1 MSITCAYW
9 LINRTGLPLVFRQD
23 GVGGV
28 AAGQAE
34 ENEKASTT
42 TPLLFSYTQGDFI
55 DAYVKSLSTVSPCL
69 LKYFLDCFLLI
80 R

>member
-1 MSITCAYW
+1 MLVPQVSITCAYW
-9 LINRTGLPLVFRQD
+9 LINRTGLPLVFRQE

-42 TPLLFSYTQGDFI
+42 TPLLFSYTEGDYI
-55 DAYVKSLSTVSPCL
+55 EAYVLFYRTTN
-69 LKYFLDCFLLI
+69 LKH
-80 R
+80 